1 MKQFKLP
8 LLAILIL
15 FGNQAMSETRY
26 VTDIFQITLR
36 SGKST
41 QNEIIRMVPSGTLLT
56 VLEQDAGS
64 GYSHVRTPEG
74 KEGWVLTRF
83 LMDLPS
89 ARARLSGA
97 ETRLANSEQQ
107 LGEIREELQQTNKQ
121 KQALNKERT
130 RLEALNKKT
139 SHQLARIK
147 QVSANVIQISSEN
160 ERLKK
165 QMVETDRENQF
176 LQQENTNLQDRSN
189 RDWFMVGAMVVVVSM
204 IFGILL
210 TRIRWKKKSG
220 WGDI

>member
-41 QNEIIRMVPSGTLLT
+41 QNEIIRMIPSGTVLT

-64 GYSHVRTPEG
+64 GYSHVKTPAG

-89 ARARLSGA
+89 ARARLTRA
-97 ETRLANSEQQ
+97 ETGLANSEQQ
-107 LGEIREELQQTNKQ
+107 LGETREELQQTNKQ

-130 RLEALNKKT
+130 RLEALNKKI
-139 SHQLARIK
+139 SHQLAKIK
-147 QVSANVIQISSEN
+147 RVSANAIQISSEN
-160 ERLKK
+160 EHLKK

-189 RDWFMVGAMVVVVSM
+189 RDWFMVGAMVVVASM